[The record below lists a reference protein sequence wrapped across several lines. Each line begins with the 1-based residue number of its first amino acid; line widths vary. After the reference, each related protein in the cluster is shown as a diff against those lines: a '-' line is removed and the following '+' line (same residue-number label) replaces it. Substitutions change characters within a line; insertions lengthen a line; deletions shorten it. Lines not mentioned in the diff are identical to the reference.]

1 MIISKDIIGT
11 IDIDTSTGRIWVN
24 APNCVLRIQNLK
36 FKDREVKEKF
46 SMIDINGSNVSVI
59 EGDLVLDDK
68 GLVRFILDLFS
79 SLSYHFMKGRV
90 KDKDKLLRDICEE
103 VSKKVEEQASLG
115 GGV

>member
-11 IDIDTSTGRIWVN
+11 IDIDTSAGRIWVN

-46 SMIDINGSNVSVI
+46 SMIDISGSNASMI

-68 GLVRFILDLFS
+68 RLVRFILDLFS
-79 SLSYHFMKGRV
+79 SLSYHFMKGRI
-90 KDKDKLLRDICEE
+90 KDKDKFLSDICED
-103 VSKKVEEQASLG
+103 VSKKVEEHALAG
-115 GGV
+115 GI